1 MYSAHHGDSSP
12 RLGCNPREQQAPVSG
27 PHRKHCT
34 AQCTTSN
41 SNIHLQTFAQCKCKT
56 RTILCRALTLADP
69 RPRSRRPL
77 FFPSAP
83 SSSFSSLLFSFS
95 SPLFF
100 STSVYST
107 YILAVRG
114 FVDLFEVSA
123 SLNLLSIAIDGIF
136 SDQNVSI
143 F

>member
-1 MYSAHHGDSSP
+1 MATLPQGWVATPGS
-12 RLGCNPREQQAPVSG
+12 RREAPVSG
-27 PHRKHCT
+27 PHRKHIVGSALHNVQHPLLFT
-34 AQCTTSN
+34 IA
-41 SNIHLQTFAQCKCKT
+41 NICAQCKCKT

-83 SSSFSSLLFSFS
+83 SSSFSSLPFS
-95 SPLFF
+95 SPFFF
-100 STSVYST
+100 STSIYST

-114 FVDLFEVSA
+114 FVGLVEVSP
-123 SLNLLSIAIDGIF
+123 SVNLLSMMGFSVIKMYLY
-136 SDQNVSI
+136 SDQ